1 MSRAPHIRNVVTR
14 TAQWGRELR
23 GGSSGDSQRTT
34 QKVAVQR
41 GTRVFTLGR
50 CRELPKP
57 RKELA
62 PKENQ
67 IYKEMNLGEH
77 LPRPLAS
84 TSWDMHAPSQKD
96 DGHLLGGISQGLLLE
111 GDRFSWMTFHSRN
124 HGIDFEHNG
133 SVCASESVP
142 LQIICSSYGPM
153 R

>member
-1 MSRAPHIRNVVTR
+1 MSRAPQIRNVVTR

-23 GGSSGDSQRTT
+23 EGSSGDSQRTT
-34 QKVAVQR
+34 QKVAVQ
-41 GTRVFTLGR
+41 TRVFTLGR

-67 IYKEMNLGEH
+67 IYKEMDLGEH
-77 LPRPLAS
+77 LPRAFGLQLGQAR
-84 TSWDMHAPSQKD
+84 SQKD

-142 LQIICSSYGPM
+142 LQIICSLYGPK